1 MEILFYLIAIVL
13 FFYVLGLFIEYVLP
27 WIIIVAIIVL
37 IPGYALTR
45 MLTTQRIQ
53 LSGAGALTLFLGVG
67 TSAWVTT
74 VLLVSLP
81 DTTPWLA
88 LLVGPSAFFI
98 QGLILLFTWRLCR
111 IVSLYRQ
118 IHLVQ
123 RKLYQADRVVSSLE
137 QGVNLIRSQMDSI
150 NQQYSKRIKDETQL
164 GEQIKSLIAREPRS
178 LGLIAQTESAK
189 LATSGDADI
198 KRNIK
203 LQSSQPENLGD
214 TLRMLLRRRELLR
227 RDIATPITQKD
238 TMTQNLETTQQKL
251 ASAQKKRNRI
261 KDQVDQYQSINNN
274 LWKRTIVM

>member
-1 MEILFYLIAIVL
+1 
-13 FFYVLGLFIEYVLP
+13 
-27 WIIIVAIIVL
+27 
-37 IPGYALTR
+37 
-45 MLTTQRIQ
+45 
-53 LSGAGALTLFLGVG
+53 
-67 TSAWVTT
+67 
-74 VLLVSLP
+74 
-81 DTTPWLA
+81 
-88 LLVGPSAFFI
+88 
-98 QGLILLFTWRLCR
+98 
-111 IVSLYRQ
+111 
-118 IHLVQ
+118 
-123 RKLYQADRVVSSLE
+123 
-137 QGVNLIRSQMDSI
+137 MDSI